1 MYNLFL
7 YWFMYF
13 SILFFLQVIFLSSD
27 DSYSD
32 DGVSTRTQ
40 YMTTAKNILIA
51 GGDATERL
59 MSSYKEVKQFLKY
72 YNSY

>member
-1 MYNLFL
+1 MFV
-7 YWFMYF
+7 W
-13 SILFFLQVIFLSSD
+13 LFFFNFVTD
-27 DSYSD
+27 DTYSD

-59 MSSYKEVKQFLKY
+59 MSSYKEVSRNY
-72 YNSY
+72 AVT